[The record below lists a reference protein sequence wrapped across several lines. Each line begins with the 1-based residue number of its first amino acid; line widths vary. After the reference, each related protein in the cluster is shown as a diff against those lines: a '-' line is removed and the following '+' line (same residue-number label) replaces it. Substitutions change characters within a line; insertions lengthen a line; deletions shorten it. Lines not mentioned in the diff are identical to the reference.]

1 MGLLHVGSNQ
11 ALPLAGGLRAGGEP
25 FLTREGLERD
35 LLCLYEQLLATR
47 LELIDDA
54 VPAAGQLT
62 LSRGELDCVLAQLDS
77 AIISARHMVS
87 SAVRVPEE
95 ARVFDIR
102 PAYGPRDGTY
112 YGARVSR

>member
-11 ALPLAGGLRAGGEP
+11 ALPLAGGLRAGREP

-54 VPAAGQLT
+54 VP
-62 LSRGELDCVLAQLDS
+62 
-77 AIISARHMVS
+77 VS